1 MLDGTGESWSL
12 RTVMGATT
20 GTLPAAYV
28 ARSESFATKR
38 YGLAIGTRV
47 DTGFPHA
54 DYPTRMHRM
63 DKEAF

>member
-1 MLDGTGESWSL
+1 
-12 RTVMGATT
+12 MGATT